1 MLAESGLIS
10 AKPEQFTHWHNAMD
24 ARWLERMHLPA
35 SGGLPFDGDFWP
47 SGKIYFQATFL
58 VCPATKFYSADFSG
72 PFEVFGVT
80 DSKKTGQI
88 QPSPTQIPLFLRL
101 SPRGSPRF
109 PETRFR
115 RVTPLPPAPTSP
127 APRNFRLNISVRSNR

>member
-58 VCPATKFYSADFSG
+58 VCPATKSYSADFSG
-72 PFEVFGVT
+72 PFEVFRGHGF
-80 DSKKTGQI
+80 KKDRSNSALPHTN
-88 QPSPTQIPLFLRL
+88 PPVSETESPWLAAFSGDPV
-101 SPRGSPRF
+101 SAGN
-109 PETRFR
+109 
-115 RVTPLPPAPTSP
+115 SP
-127 APRNFRLNISVRSNR
+127 ASRAHVARSAKLPSEYLRP